1 MKTTVVGALLLLS
14 LICMV
19 EAIPSMSC
27 IGLCELAKD
36 DCVEAPCGA
45 STVPCSDCFDQNT
58 ICKDNCRR
66 KK

>member
-1 MKTTVVGALLLLS
+1 MKTTVVVALLLLS

-27 IGLCELAKD
+27 YGRCELARS
-36 DCVEAPCGA
+36 DCVNLPCA
-45 STVPCSDCFDQNT
+45 DNTIPCSDCFDKNT
-58 ICKDNCRR
+58 KCKDECDG